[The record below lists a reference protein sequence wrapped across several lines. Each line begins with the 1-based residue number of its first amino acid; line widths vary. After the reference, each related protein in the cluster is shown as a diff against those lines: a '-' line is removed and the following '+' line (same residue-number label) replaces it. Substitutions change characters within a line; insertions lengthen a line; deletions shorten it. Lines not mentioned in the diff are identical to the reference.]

1 MQSKLEEELA
11 AMRQKHAQLREQW
24 EQAKELLAGKDCVVQ
39 VQPELLA
46 EIDRVCD
53 VTARPTH
60 THSNVQNGAIRA

>member
-1 MQSKLEEELA
+1 MPSKLDEELA
-11 AMRQKHAQLREQW
+11 AMRQKHAQLKEQW

-46 EIDRVCD
+46 EIDRACE

-60 THSNVQNGAIRA
+60 PPANIQNGAIRA